1 MNKFEILEFVNRN
14 PVFFLATA
22 DGRTPHVRGLMVY
35 RADEGGILFNTGK
48 YKDLHRQLAANPM
61 VELCFWSR
69 EENRQVRISGLVELV
84 DDPELK
90 KQIVEK
96 YTFLK
101 PWVEKQGYDGLAPYR
116 LRHGRATVWTM
127 ETNFAPKTYVDF

>member
-1 MNKFEILEFVNRN
+1 MNRSAILEFVNRN
-14 PVFFLATA
+14 PVFFLATT
-22 DGRTPHVRGLMVY
+22 DGRAPHVRGMMVY
-35 RADEGGILFNTGK
+35 RADEGGIVFTTGK

-61 VELCFWSR
+61 VEICFWSR
-69 EENRQVRISGLVELV
+69 EENRQVRISGNVELV

-101 PWVEKQGYDGLAPYR
+101 PWVEKEGYAALAPYR

-127 ETNFAPKTYVDF
+127 EANFAPKTFVDF